1 MKVLTFYGDIL
12 IVHLHRE
19 KKNISSKKKKKTW
32 LFREAS
38 KQMRVRKAH
47 MFSVDFPK
55 IHSTFPVRFIGALPS
70 SSLLHEKPG
79 DPSAL
84 NGGAA
89 YSCLPII
96 QLQIPLVFSPYSFQS
111 LVENNTKICHEK
123 FSKQLPNL

>member
-1 MKVLTFYGDIL
+1 
-12 IVHLHRE
+12 
-19 KKNISSKKKKKTW
+19 
-32 LFREAS
+32 
-38 KQMRVRKAH
+38 